1 MTNEEKYVETLRE
14 IADLA
19 EAGADFPKRSIVD
32 CLLIGN
38 LSRKILRAKE
48 LLDKILDEENDE
60 ACEQEEQKKL

>member
-19 EAGADFPKRSIVD
+19 KAGADFPKWGIADYS
-32 CLLIGN
+32 LIGN
-38 LSRKILRAKE
+38 LSHKILRVKE

-60 ACEQEEQKKL
+60 AREQKEKTK

>member
-19 EAGADFPKRSIVD
+19 EAGADFPKWSIVD
-32 CLLIGN
+32 YSLIGN
-38 LSRKILRAKE
+38 LSHKILRVKE

-60 ACEQEEQKKL
+60 AREQKEKLE